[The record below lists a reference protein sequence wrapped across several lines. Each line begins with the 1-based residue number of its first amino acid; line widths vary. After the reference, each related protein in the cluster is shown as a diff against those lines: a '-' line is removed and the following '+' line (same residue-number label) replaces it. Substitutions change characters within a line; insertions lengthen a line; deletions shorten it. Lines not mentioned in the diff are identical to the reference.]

1 MFVAELLALLNEED
15 AKHIAQEFDAIK
27 RTYARYLDDA
37 QWEQSQVRQHLW
49 FLKEGV
55 KYRTAYEQRVFSLS
69 PSVISE
75 IRRYKQPTTTVHTI
89 VKAALLLFGENESQ
103 TKVIK

>member
-1 MFVAELLALLNEED
+1 LLLEEKD
-15 AKHIAQEFDAIK
+15 AKHIEQEFDNIK

-37 QWEQSQVRQHLW
+37 QWELSQVRQHLW
-49 FLKEGV
+49 FLKEGS
-55 KYRTAYEQRVFSLS
+55 KYRTAYDQRVLSLS

-75 IRRYKQPTTTVHTI
+75 IRRYMQPTKIVHT
-89 VKAALLLFGENESQ
+89 VVQAALLLFGENESQ